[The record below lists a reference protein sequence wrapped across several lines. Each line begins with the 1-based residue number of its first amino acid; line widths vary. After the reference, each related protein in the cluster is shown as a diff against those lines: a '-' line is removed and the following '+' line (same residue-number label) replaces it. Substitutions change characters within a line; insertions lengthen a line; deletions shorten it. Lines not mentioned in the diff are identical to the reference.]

1 MKQIFF
7 FFFVKVNG
15 KFECIAFMK
24 FEMKNISNST
34 VLIKIFFDLVKDKKY
49 KCIKFTKLKRISKST
64 KKTSFC
70 KKKTK
75 NKEFYNKTKQ
85 TPFYIFFIQSE
96 HEGLELRFRRSSS
109 KVYIVS
115 FQY

>member
-1 MKQIFF
+1 M
-7 FFFVKVNG
+7 KVNG

-34 VLIKIFFDLVKDKKY
+34 VLIKTFFDLVKDKKY
-49 KCIKFTKLKRISKST
+49 KCIKFTKLEKISKST
-64 KKTSFC
+64 KKKKTSFC
-70 KKKTK
+70 KKEK
-75 NKEFYNKTKQ
+75 NKKTKQ

-96 HEGLELRFRRSSS
+96 HEGLELHFRRSSS